1 MTRDI
6 ENPANPN
13 GEAGAPESKIEVTPE
28 MIVAGTKVLWDSGYL
43 WSERHPP
50 AGLNLVVRDILR
62 AALHVGARRSSQTS

>member
-1 MTRDI
+1 MGDLDKT
-6 ENPANPN
+6 ENI
-13 GEAGAPESKIEVTPE
+13 PEITAA
-28 MIVAGTKVLWDSGYL
+28 MIAAGTKVLWDSGYL